1 MKSITPFLMF
11 EGRAE
16 EAIMF
21 YQSVFDDIEVVF
33 LNRFGPESNEW
44 EGKIMQGLIRI
55 GELNIMVSDS
65 SVSHDFS
72 FTPSTSLFIECES
85 MDELMRYYE
94 KIKSKGAILM
104 PIDDYGFSKQ
114 FAWVSDPFGFTWQLN
129 LN

>member
-21 YQSVFDDIEVVF
+21 YQSVFDDVEVVF

-55 GELNIMVSDS
+55 GELNIMLSDS

-85 MDELMRYYE
+85 MNEQMRYYE

>member
-21 YQSVFDDIEVVF
+21 YQSVFDDVEVVF
-33 LNRFGPESNEW
+33 LNRFGPESKDW

-55 GELNIMVSDS
+55 GDQNIMVSDS

-85 MDELMRYYE
+85 MDEQIRYYE

-129 LN
+129 LI

>member
-21 YQSVFDDIEVVF
+21 YQSVFDDVEVVF

-55 GELNIMVSDS
+55 GELNVMVSDS

-85 MDELMRYYE
+85 MDEQMRYYE

>member
-21 YQSVFDDIEVVF
+21 YQSVFDDVEVVF

-85 MDELMRYYE
+85 MNEQMRYYE
-94 KIKSKGAILM
+94 KIKSKGAVLM

>member
-21 YQSVFDDIEVVF
+21 YQSVFDDVEVVF

>member
-11 EGRAE
+11 EGRAM

-21 YQSVFDDIEVVF
+21 YQSVFDDVEVVF

-85 MDELMRYYE
+85 MDEQMRYYE

>member
-11 EGRAE
+11 EGPAE

-21 YQSVFDDIEVVF
+21 YQSVFDDFEVVF
-33 LNRFGPESNEW
+33 LNRFGPDSNEW

-55 GELNIMVSDS
+55 GDQKIMVSDS

-85 MDELMRYYE
+85 MDEQIRYYE

-104 PIDDYGFSKQ
+104 PIDNYGFSKQ

-129 LN
+129 LS

>member
-21 YQSVFDDIEVVF
+21 YQSVFDEVEVVF

-85 MDELMRYYE
+85 MNEQMRYYE

>member
-21 YQSVFDDIEVVF
+21 YQSVFDDVEVVF

-85 MDELMRYYE
+85 MDEQIRYYE

>member
-21 YQSVFDDIEVVF
+21 YQSVFDDVEVVF

-85 MDELMRYYE
+85 MNEQMRYYE

>member
-21 YQSVFDDIEVVF
+21 YQSVFDDVEVVF
-33 LNRFGPESNEW
+33 LNRIGPESNEW

-55 GELNIMVSDS
+55 GELNIMVSDA

-85 MDELMRYYE
+85 MDEQMRYYE

>member
-21 YQSVFDDIEVVF
+21 YQSVFDDVEVVF
-33 LNRFGPESNEW
+33 LNRFGSESNEW

-85 MDELMRYYE
+85 MDEQMRYYE

>member
-1 MKSITPFLMF
+1 MRSITPFLMF

-21 YQSVFDDIEVVF
+21 YQSVFDDVEVVF

-55 GELNIMVSDS
+55 GELNVMVSDS

-85 MDELMRYYE
+85 MDEQMRYYE

>member
-21 YQSVFDDIEVVF
+21 YQSVFDDVEVVF

-85 MDELMRYYE
+85 MDEQMRYYE